1 MRTLRRLDSEVLQ
14 ATFGYRFCLANIA
27 PCDRN
32 AEGRDLRTPTSVTDK
47 QVLPSFGTQTIVP
60 LTDSIRHLARAQYIK
75 GVAAQ
80 VDDIAHIID
89 LSHAEGI
96 AGTEQRI
103 RVIDSTPVHIRR
115 QRVGRNRTY
124 LQNMEYLRVALK
136 IDCKLYLYRGFD
148 FLLRYVEQ
156 RTDDIR
162 KREGVKLE
170 LRGKGDDT
178 WSVGITGIDDTH
190 VLVRLANLPHS

>member
-1 MRTLRRLDSEVLQ
+1 M
-14 ATFGYRFCLANIA
+14 
-27 PCDRN
+27 
-32 AEGRDLRTPTSVTDK
+32 RTPTAVTDK

-60 LTDSIRHLARAQYIK
+60 LPNRIRHLTRAQYIK

-80 VDDIAHIID
+80 VDDIAYIVY
-89 LSHAEGI
+89 LSDAERV
-96 AGTEQRI
+96 AGTQ
-103 RVIDSTPVHIRR
+103 
-115 QRVGRNRTY
+115 QRVRLVNRAPVDARVERVRRDRPY
-124 LQNMEYLRVALK
+124 LQYMEYLRVALK

-178 WSVGITGIDDTH
+178 RSVGITGIDDTH
-190 VLVRLANLPHS
+190 VLAVVGRSDDS